1 MSEKKVETMR
11 IILQEK
17 CTQNVPQT
25 RNLKINRN
33 EKVLKKLKFYRSQL
47 MLNSE
52 KELLPSKDLIRSLN
66 GCLSHI
72 ITNAHERT

>member
-1 MSEKKVETMR
+1 
-11 IILQEK
+11 
-17 CTQNVPQT
+17 
-25 RNLKINRN
+25 
-33 EKVLKKLKFYRSQL
+33 